1 MLVVSQTCTSSIK
14 NVVEYVYLFI
24 ESLLTFLVSFI
35 IVILSVLSSLFI
47 FFLNLFF
54 LIFLVINTFNV
65 SLANPVTQ

>member
-35 IVILSVLSSLFI
+35 IVILTVVSSLFI
-47 FFLNLFF
+47 FFLNHFF
-54 LIFLVINTFNV
+54 LIFLAMNTFNV